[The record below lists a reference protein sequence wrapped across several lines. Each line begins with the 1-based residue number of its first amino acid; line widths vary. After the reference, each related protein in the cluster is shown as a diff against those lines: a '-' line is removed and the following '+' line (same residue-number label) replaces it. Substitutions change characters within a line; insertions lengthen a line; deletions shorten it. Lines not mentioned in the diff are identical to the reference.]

1 MSSNK
6 YFENKLF
13 LKQQKRSFLVFI
25 IISSI
30 VLSSILYFTYFQNS
44 PITPDEFPKINILCE
59 EKLNNEDFKDC
70 EFELITDD
78 ESERIIP
85 MKARIKVRG
94 SFNAKMPKKGYRI
107 ELSSPKS
114 LLGLRKDDD
123 WQLFALFLDLSN
135 VRIKL
140 SFDLYRSLLPINPS
154 AILPNS
160 HFVCVYINGEYQG
173 LYLLSE
179 KNDRRLFGFDDTRND
194 ISSSLIFQAGARRND
209 FKNYKYSDW
218 SQDWPN
224 EDENIP
230 SSYIMN
236 DIMTELSGFI
246 SNTSDTEF
254 FNSSMGIYSRFN
266 KLNLIDFYL
275 FNYFILHKDFW
286 GQNYFLVRNSAPN
299 LFYLVPWD
307 FDPSFGQYL
316 GRKYSSSEDPTN
328 EIFQRNYLYYR
339 LLNNEE
345 FIIEVKK
352 RWFFLRQTIW
362 TDEYILDMV
371 SDIYNDI
378 KVISEIDSK
387 MWYSLIFKNDWE
399 YDIEK
404 SVKYLYEWI
413 SERLDFCD
421 SFFEYY

>member
-1 MSSNK
+1 MSNDK
-6 YFENKLF
+6 YFENKLV

-25 IISSI
+25 IISSLVI
-30 VLSSILYFTYFQNS
+30 SSIFFFTYFQNS
-44 PITPDEFPKINILCE
+44 PSTPDELPKINILCE
-59 EKLNNEDFKDC
+59 EKLNNEDFRDC
-70 EFELITDD
+70 EFELISDD

-140 SFDLYRSLLPINPS
+140 SFDLYRSLLPINPTT
-154 AILPNS
+154 ILPNS
-160 HFVCVYINGEYQG
+160 HFVCLYINGEYQG

-179 KNDRRLFGFDDTRND
+179 KNDRRLFGFDDAKND

-209 FKNYKYSDW
+209 LKNYKYSDW

-224 EDENIP
+224 EDEGI
-230 SSYIMN
+230 YIMD

-246 SNTSDTEF
+246 SYTSESEF
-254 FNSSMGIYSRFN
+254 FNSSTGIYSRFN

-286 GQNYFLVRNSAPN
+286 GQNYFLVRDTVPN

-316 GRKYSSSEDPTN
+316 GRKYSSSEDPTR

-362 TDEYILDMV
+362 TEEFILDMV
-371 SDIYNDI
+371 TDIYDDI
-378 KVISEIDSK
+378 KAISEIDSK
-387 MWYSLIFKNDWE
+387 MWYSLIFENDWE
-399 YDIEK
+399 YDIKK

-421 SFFEYY
+421 SFFEYS

>member
-1 MSSNK
+1 MPSDK
-6 YFENKLF
+6 YFENKLI

-25 IISSI
+25 IISSFVI
-30 VLSSILYFTYFQNS
+30 SSIFYFTYFQNS
-44 PITPDEFPKINILCE
+44 PITPDELPKINILCE
-59 EKLNNEDFKDC
+59 EKLNNEDFRAC
-70 EFELITDD
+70 EFELISDD
-78 ESERIIP
+78 ESERITP

-123 WQLFALFLDLSN
+123 WQFFALFLDLSN

-140 SFDLYRSLLPINPS
+140 SFDLYRSLLQINPT

-160 HFVCVYINGEYQG
+160 HFVCLYINGEYQG

-179 KNDRRLFGFDDTRND
+179 KNDRRLFGFDEAINN
-194 ISSSLIFQAGARRND
+194 INSSLIFQAGARRND

-224 EDENIP
+224 EDEEI
-230 SSYIMN
+230 YIMD

-246 SNTSDTEF
+246 SNTSESEF
-254 FNSSMGIYSRFN
+254 FNSSTGVYSKFN
-266 KLNLIDFYL
+266 RLNLIDFYL
-275 FNYFILHKDFW
+275 FNYFILHEDFW
-286 GQNYFLVRNSAPN
+286 GQNYFLVRDTVPN

-307 FDPSFGQYL
+307 FDISFGQYL
-316 GRKYSSSEDPTN
+316 GREYSSSKDPTN

-339 LLNNEE
+339 LLNNEG
-345 FIIEVKK
+345 FITEVKK
-352 RWFFLRQTIW
+352 RWFFLRQAIW
-362 TDEYILDMV
+362 TEEFILDMV
-371 SDIYNDI
+371 SDIYDEI
-378 KVISEIDSK
+378 KAISEIDSK
-387 MWYSLIFKNDWE
+387 MWYPLIFENECE
-399 YDIEK
+399 YDIER
-404 SVKYLYEWI
+404 SVKFLYEWI

-421 SFFEYY
+421 SYFAEY